1 MPTRGRTIAWCC
13 ALLLLVRIIAVGV
26 ALDGHATTGRHAVL
40 AGDVRRYRTI
50 AAGNGT
56 PYADFAVEYPPL
68 TLGAID
74 ALDRGTLRQS
84 AERVMWS
91 QVLLDGLIA
100 LLLAWGWGRRA
111 ALVYLL
117 LGLAFA
123 WYPFLYLR
131 LDLLSVALAVGGLA
145 LIRRRLPV
153 VGGATVA
160 LACFA
165 KVWPLALVPMLVA
178 RRSWRALGAFV
189 AVGVA
194 GAAAWV
200 GWAGID
206 GPVQVLTFR
215 GATGWHVES
224 MIGAIVHVFATSD
237 ARMQR
242 GAARIGVVPDAL
254 RLGLP
259 LLGLLA
265 TVGVGW
271 LLRRIPRA
279 TVYVVD
285 GVAPV
290 AAVAALLV
298 CATLL
303 SPQYVSWL
311 LPFAAI
317 AAVGGE
323 RAIGWLSAL
332 VALLSTLG
340 LNLVKEVNH
349 GVPVAMAVV
358 LARNTAL
365 LVLLAVAITRLVRLG
380 RVVVAP
386 VDVAVRPRR
395 GSVARRHGPRPDLL
409 GSADGRPD
417 ERRTGARA

>member
-145 LIRRRLPV
+145 LIRRRHP
-153 VGGATVA
+153 VGGARPLRSRA
-160 LACFA
+160 SPRSGHSLSCRCSLPAA
-165 KVWPLALVPMLVA
+165 PGARSARSSPLAS
-178 RRSWRALGAFV
+178 R
-189 AVGVA
+189 
-194 GAAAWV
+194 
-200 GWAGID
+200 
-206 GPVQVLTFR
+206 
-215 GATGWHVES
+215 
-224 MIGAIVHVFATSD
+224 
-237 ARMQR
+237 
-242 GAARIGVVPDAL
+242 
-254 RLGLP
+254 
-259 LLGLLA
+259 
-265 TVGVGW
+265 
-271 LLRRIPRA
+271 
-279 TVYVVD
+279 
-285 GVAPV
+285 
-290 AAVAALLV
+290 
-298 CATLL
+298 
-303 SPQYVSWL
+303 
-311 LPFAAI
+311 
-317 AAVGGE
+317 
-323 RAIGWLSAL
+323 
-332 VALLSTLG
+332 
-340 LNLVKEVNH
+340 
-349 GVPVAMAVV
+349 
-358 LARNTAL
+358 
-365 LVLLAVAITRLVRLG
+365 VR
-380 RVVVAP
+380 
-386 VDVAVRPRR
+386 RR
-395 GSVARRHGPRPDLL
+395 GSAGSGSTARSRCSPSAGPP
-409 GSADGRPD
+409 GGTS
-417 ERRTGARA
+417 RA